1 MHDPSSSL
9 YNPRNQH
16 RTADAA
22 EDTARLR
29 TRARGRSPS
38 GRRTFPF
45 RSLLSEGAVGEP
57 ECARARMRGGREPLN
72 GGRRGRIRI
81 ASGERQ
87 VDGFSMWDLDPH
99 LSDFLL
105 DHYIGFS
112 APVFS
117 FTLGLRELQNA
128 STWRDERR
136 FYRQYLMK
144 DAADSFDLN
153 ELLQE
158 LSRKQKE
165 ALWETLK
172 CLLTQVLVD
181 DPVEEWQ
188 RIGEECE
195 DGMEMEGAPKKDQ
208 TTCVIQ
214 GVATV
219 VTFSIPTVDENIN
232 CKDLLECALILNGI
246 LDALPD
252 SEKSLTGAIQHLCE
266 RWWQKG
272 LEGKELFG
280 KTTFILVLKNSFER
294 KNIVGADI
302 IRLWQIHRALL
313 CFDYD
318 SEESNEVKDLLLRCF
333 MSVSHIKKE
342 EGRRFLS
349 FLFTWNVNFIK
360 MIHGTVKNQLL
371 CFPRSLMTNIAEI
384 YFRAW
389 KKASGE
395 ILEVIEHNCIQD
407 FMHHA
412 IHLPRNSPLHP
423 KTRELLSYFHKQN
436 KCRQGVEEVLYRL
449 YQPILWRALKARN
462 SEVRSN
468 AALLF
473 VDAFPILDP
482 HFSKED
488 TDNEIQ
494 RQFDELF
501 TLLEDPQPLVR
512 STGVLGVSKIAF
524 KYWEMIPATVLA
536 DLLKKLIEDLAFD
549 TTSAD
554 VRCSVFKCLPIILDN
569 VLSHPLLEQLL
580 PALKYNL
587 HDNSEKVRV
596 AFVDMLLKIKSVRA
610 AKFWKIC
617 PIEHLL
623 TRLEIDSRPVS
634 RRLVSLLF
642 SSFLPVDQPEE
653 VWCERCVTLIQMNP
667 AAARKF
673 YQYAHEYTSPANIA
687 KLMLTVQSCVN
698 ACIQERLKACD
709 SGDEDSEKEN
719 ASMPNNVLSIDD
731 IPSMGGLL
739 EVVVILWRSI
749 CKSLDRNE
757 GAKNHI
763 VRKFASMLGEYF
775 KIFKDDRCIS
785 PLLILASFM
794 PPAAIPA
801 FSCGVIS
808 KLRSLANGATD
819 EKYSTLIDCLCRWGK
834 VGHIL
839 ELIHDWLS
847 AEPSPRESNGS
858 SRRRVRIQETR
869 ESKPELALDYTEY
882 LLTHHMNRECLLSL
896 PKEKVSQL
904 LEVLQAA
911 KVILDSIIR
920 GTDARLPSFH
930 QATALRAFSLY
941 CRLSIHLQYKFASE
955 GQDYLSDLEETGAW
969 IENTVLPAFFTEAQE
984 SNLDQSSETAQLV
997 IQMYLTVCKD
1007 LIAVGL
1013 GDLEFQVHLL
1023 NMALV
1028 ITCRDRGCV
1037 FVPILLFILKEMVEA
1052 SLAHHLDSTG
1062 PVAELL
1068 DNMQKM
1074 FQRILECLAIR
1085 LRNRREEGIQLI
1097 RTVQEPL
1104 GEFIPMVQGCAVIC
1118 PVIYHGVLSSLL
1130 AAVVVE
1136 IGYTLQQK
1144 ASSPEELTTP
1154 KTFSELPPLSFTL
1167 MGIVL
1172 KSANVV
1178 RSFLNELMES
1188 IVNDEIEG
1196 IHSITSAV
1204 YIVALIK
1211 GKHKPSYIKETA
1223 SALQRKLTM
1232 YSEITKEDASSTK
1245 RTLYE
1250 FALLVLDEILR
1261 P

>member
-1 MHDPSSSL
+1 M
-9 YNPRNQH
+9 
-16 RTADAA
+16 
-22 EDTARLR
+22 ARREAFLQ
-29 TRARGRSPS
+29 TV
-38 GRRTFPF
+38 FN
-45 RSLLSEGAVGEP
+45 GAIDE
-57 ECARARMRGGREPLN
+57 
-72 GGRRGRIRI
+72 
-81 ASGERQ
+81 
-87 VDGFSMWDLDPH
+87 
-99 LSDFLL
+99 FLHFIQL
-105 DHYIGFS
+105 H
-112 APVFS
+112 
-117 FTLGLRELQNA
+117 
-128 STWRDERR
+128 
-136 FYRQYLMK
+136 K
-144 DAADSFDLN
+144 DAADSFNLN
-153 ELLQE
+153 ELVQE

-165 ALWETLK
+165 ALWEKLK

-188 RIGEECE
+188 RDGEECDDDVE
-195 DGMEMEGAPKKDQ
+195 LEGIPRKER
-208 TTCVIQ
+208 TTAIIH
-214 GVATV
+214 GVTTV
-219 VTFSIPTVDENIN
+219 VTFSIPTVDENVN

-246 LDALPD
+246 LSALPG
-252 SEKSLTGAIQHLCE
+252 SEKSLAGAIQQLCE
-266 RWWQKG
+266 CWWQKG
-272 LEGKELFG
+272 LEGKGQFG
-280 KTTFILVLKNSFER
+280 RTALTLVLRNSFER
-294 KNIVGADI
+294 KSIVGADI
-302 IRLWQIHRALL
+302 IHQWQIHQALL

-333 MSVSHIKKE
+333 MSISHIKKE

-360 MIHGTVKNQLL
+360 MIHGTVKNQLQW
-371 CFPRSLMTNIAEI
+371 FPRSLMTNIAEI

-395 ILEVIEHNCIQD
+395 ILEVIEHDCIQD

-473 VDAFPILDP
+473 VDAFPILDS
-482 HFSKED
+482 HFTKED

-501 TLLEDPQPLVR
+501 ALLEDPHPLVR

-524 KYWEMIPATVLA
+524 KYWELIPATVLA

-634 RRLVSLLF
+634 RRLVNLLF

-673 YQYAHEYTSPANIA
+673 YQYAYEYTSPANIA
-687 KLMLTVQSCVN
+687 KLMLTIQSCVN

-709 SGDEDSEKEN
+709 SEDEDSEKEN
-719 ASMPNNVLSIDD
+719 TSMPNNVLSVND

-749 CKSLDRNE
+749 HKALDRNE
-757 GAKNHI
+757 GAKSHI
-763 VRKFASMLGEYF
+763 VRKFASVLGEYF
-775 KIFKDDRCIS
+775 KTFKDDRCIS

-808 KLRSLANGATD
+808 KLRNLANGSTD

-839 ELIHDWLS
+839 ELIHDWII
-847 AEPSPRESNGS
+847 AEPSTQESNGTS
-858 SRRRVRIQETR
+858 ERRVRIQEIH
-869 ESKPELALDYTEY
+869 ESKPELALDYAEY
-882 LLTHHMNRECLLSL
+882 LLTHHMNRDCLLSL
-896 PKEKVSQL
+896 PKEKLSQFL
-904 LEVLQAA
+904 KVLQAA
-911 KVILDSIIR
+911 KVILDSDIR
-920 GTDARLPSFH
+920 GKHARLPGFH
-930 QATALRAFSLY
+930 QTTALRAFSLY
-941 CRLSIHLQYKFASE
+941 CRLSIHLQYKFAAE
-955 GQDYLSDLEETGAW
+955 GQDYLSDLEQTGAW
-969 IENTVLPAFFTEAQE
+969 IENTVLPAFVTEEQE
-984 SNLDQSSETAQLV
+984 GNLDLSSEISQKV
-997 IQMYLTVCKD
+997 IQIYLTVCKD

-1013 GDLEFQVHLL
+1013 GDLEFEVHLL

-1028 ITCRDRGCV
+1028 ITCIDRGCV
-1037 FVPILLFILKEMVEA
+1037 FIPVLLCILKEMVEA
-1052 SLAHHLDSTG
+1052 SLVHHLDSNG
-1062 PVAELL
+1062 EVAELL

-1085 LRNRREEGIQLI
+1085 LRSHREEGIQLI
-1097 RTVQEPL
+1097 HSVQEPL
-1104 GEFIPMVQGCAVIC
+1104 REFIHVVQGCAVTC
-1118 PVIYHGVLSSLL
+1118 PVIHHGVLSSLL

-1136 IGYTLQQK
+1136 TGYMLQQK
-1144 ASSPEELTTP
+1144 ASSPEELTPP
-1154 KTFSELPPLSFTL
+1154 KAFSEFPPLSYAL
-1167 MGIVL
+1167 MGIVI
-1172 KSANVV
+1172 KSANVI

-1211 GKHKPSYIKETA
+1211 GKYKPSYIKETA
-1223 SALQRKLTM
+1223 SALHGKLTT
-1232 YSEITKEDASSTK
+1232 YSEIIKEDVSGTK

-1250 FALLVLDEILR
+1250 FALLSLDEILR